1 MKALKPDPWKG
12 VSDRFKEGEMV
23 TGTVERTSRFGVFVQ
38 LEPGLTGLL
47 PMSEMNLPREA
58 SPARVFPTGKEV
70 KVQVV
75 SVDRRRRRIS
85 LASEGSNLEGSRSD
99 YKSYMSSQK
108 DGGFHPFAA
117 ALKNLR

>member
-1 MKALKPDPWKG
+1 MLQRGWSAIFWPDFGRLGPERPIWQICE
-12 VSDRFKEGEMV
+12 VPYRDEPEFE
-23 TGTVERTSRFGVFVQ
+23 TG
-38 LEPGLTGLL
+38 
-47 PMSEMNLPREA
+47 
-58 SPARVFPTGKEV
+58 
-70 KVQVV
+70 QVV
-75 SVDRRRRRIS
+75 VDKRRQRIS